1 MFSKKFPS
9 GRLREVTFE
18 PKQQHLT
25 LTWENKAVTA
35 YRPVPE
41 EIYQRLCRAPN
52 PSTYVEDRIAEE
64 YPKVQ
69 PSRQAGASEAAKK
82 PNDLFGR

>member
-1 MFSKKFPS
+1 MVS
-9 GRLREVTFE
+9 FE
-18 PKQQHLT
+18 PREQQLT
-25 LTWENKAVTA
+25 LTWENKTVTS

-69 PSRQAGASEAAKK
+69 PPRPKGPSEAAKK
-82 PNDLFGR
+82 LDDLFGN